1 MSNQL
6 PYPHAKQRQFML
18 SPARF
23 KALVWGR
30 RSGKSFGIAL
40 YTMLKALE
48 TPGNY
53 YIIAPTYTQA
63 KSIYWNDIL
72 KVLLPG
78 AIIKSTNESELF
90 VEFEQIHYKMA
101 TKHILGYDIDSDH
114 TETSTPSRIYLK
126 GAQDPDKLRGVSL
139 AGAVLDEFAF
149 FQYAN
154 DTWRKIIRP
163 ALADQRGWAIFSS
176 TPDGVHNSFFDV
188 VESAKASMAETSDP
202 MKNTKWFYSHSTML
216 DNTTIA
222 HRVEEWNDTKAEYI
236 RDGKIDEWVQ
246 EWEAK
251 FTTPSSLVYNEFDD
265 QYHVINPNLIP
276 NENVTFAIGMDFG
289 LKDPF
294 AAVFVAIDRDDNW
307 YIYDEIYLPDLP
319 VDKIA
324 TILHQ
329 KMGDIHFSRIIGDSA
344 GATEIA
350 SLKSKALG
358 DKRVFVTPSKKG
370 KDSIRGGIRQVKTKL
385 YIREHTGKP
394 KLFVGRNC
402 RSTIR
407 EFQSYKRLRD
417 AWGEVSETPE
427 DKNNHIMDAL
437 RYLVN
442 DQMSGAAQPKK
453 AQKKYSSTGRV
464 IS

>member
-1 MSNQL
+1 
-6 PYPHAKQRQFML
+6 ML

-30 RSGKSFGIAL
+30 RSGKSLGIAL

-48 TPGNY
+48 KPGNY

-72 KVLLPG
+72 KVLIPG
-78 AIIKSTNESELF
+78 AIINTTNESELF
-90 VEFEQIHYKMA
+90 VEFEPIHYKLE
-101 TKHILGYDIDSDH
+101 TKHILGYDIDCDH
-114 TETSTPSRIYLK
+114 SQSETPSRIYLK

-139 AGAVLDEFAF
+139 SGAVLDEFAF
-149 FQYAN
+149 FDYAN

-176 TPDGVHNSFFDV
+176 TPDGVHNSFYDV
-188 VESAKASMAETSDP
+188 VETAKSILDKSSNPDKDP
-202 MKNTKWFYSHSTML
+202 KWFYSHATML
-216 DNTTIA
+216 DNTTIG
-222 HRVEEWNDTKAEYI
+222 HRVEEWNDTKTEYI

-265 QYHVINPNLIP
+265 AIHVINPNLIP
-276 NENVTFAIGMDFG
+276 RDNVTFAIGMDFG

-294 AAVFVAIDRDDNW
+294 AAVFVAIDQNDNW

-324 TILHQ
+324 SVLHT
-329 KMGDIHFSRIIGDSA
+329 KMGEQYFTRIIGDSA

-358 DKRVFVTPSKKG
+358 DQRVWVTPAKKG

-385 YIREHTGKP
+385 YVREHTGKP
-394 KLFVGRNC
+394 KLYVGRNC

-427 DKNNHIMDAL
+427 DKNNHLMDAL
-437 RYLVN
+437 RYLVL
-442 DQMSGAAQPKK
+442 DQMSGGKAVPK
-453 AQKKYSSTGRV
+453 AKKMYNSSGRLV
-464 IS
+464 S

>member
-1 MSNQL
+1 MSHQL
-6 PYPHAKQRQFML
+6 PYPHAKQREMMV

-30 RSGKSFGIAL
+30 RSGKSLGIAL

-63 KSIYWNDIL
+63 KSIYWNDIIKIL
-72 KVLLPG
+72 IPG
-78 AIIKSTNESELF
+78 AIVNDTNEAELYI
-90 VEFEQIHYKMA
+90 EFQPVHYQLE
-101 TKHILGYDIDSDH
+101 TKAILGYNIDSDH
-114 TETSTPSRIYLK
+114 SKAPTPSRIYLK
-126 GAQDPDKLRGVSL
+126 GANNPDSLRGVKL

-163 ALADQRGWAIFSS
+163 ALVDMQGWAIFSS
-176 TPDGVHNSFFDV
+176 TPDGVHNSFFDIC
-188 VESAKASMAETSDP
+188 ETAKSVMNEYADP
-202 MKNTKWFYSHSTML
+202 ATNPKWFHSHATML
-216 DNTTIA
+216 DNTSIA
-222 HRVEEWNDTKAEYI
+222 HRAQEWHDTKAEYI

-265 QYHVINPNLIP
+265 EKHVINPNLIP
-276 NENVTFAIGMDFG
+276 RDNVTFAIGMDFG

-294 AAVFVAIDRDDNW
+294 AAVFVAIDKDDNW

-324 TILHQ
+324 SVLHT
-329 KMGDIHFSRIIGDSA
+329 KMGDQYFTRIIGDAA

-358 DKRVFVTPSKKG
+358 DQRVFVTPSKKG

-385 YIREHTGKP
+385 YVRESTGKP
-394 KLFVGRNC
+394 KLFIGRNC
-402 RSTIR
+402 KSTIK

-442 DQMSGAAQPKK
+442 DQMSGAKTPAKAKK
-453 AQKKYSSTGRV
+453 RYGPTGRL

>member
-1 MSNQL
+1 MANTL
-6 PYPHAKQRQFML
+6 PYPHQKQREFMM

-30 RSGKSFGIAL
+30 RSGKSMGIAL
-40 YTMLKALE
+40 YTMLRALE
-48 TPGNY
+48 KPGNY
-53 YIIAPTYTQA
+53 YIVAPTYTQA

-72 KVLLPG
+72 KVLIPG
-78 AIIKSTNESELF
+78 AIVNDTNESELY
-90 VEFEQIHYKMA
+90 VEFQKVHYKLQ
-101 TKHILGYDIDSDH
+101 TKHILGYDIDCDHSDS
-114 TETSTPSRIYLK
+114 ELPSRIYLK
-126 GAQDPDKLRGVSL
+126 GANNPDSLRGVSL
-139 AGAVLDEFAF
+139 SGAVLDEFAF

-163 ALADQRGWAIFSS
+163 ALADQQGWAIFSS
-176 TPDGVHNSFFDV
+176 TPDGVHNAFYDV
-188 VESAKASMAETSDP
+188 VEAAKQSMVDHGV
-202 MKNTKWFYSHSTML
+202 NRHWFYSHATML
-216 DNTTIA
+216 DNTSLP
-222 HRVEEWNDTKAEYI
+222 HRQQEWNDTKAEYL
-236 RDGKIDEWVQ
+236 REGKIDEWVQ

-265 QYHVINPNLIP
+265 SIHVISPNMIP
-276 NENVTFAIGMDFG
+276 RDNVTFAIGMDFG

-294 AAVFVAIDRDDNW
+294 AAVFCVIDKDDNW
-307 YIYDEIYLPDLP
+307 YVYDEIYLPDLP

-324 TILHQ
+324 SVLHT
-329 KMGDIHFSRIIGDSA
+329 KMGDQYFTRIIGDSA

-358 DKRVFVTPSKKG
+358 DQRVWVTPAKKG
-370 KDSIRGGIRQVKTKL
+370 KDSIRAGIRLVKTKL
-385 YIREHTGKP
+385 YVREGSGKP

-402 RSTIR
+402 QATIK

-427 DKNNHIMDAL
+427 DKNNHLMDAL
-437 RYLVN
+437 RYLVL
-442 DQMSGAAQPKK
+442 DQTSGARQPAKAKK
-453 AQKKYSSTGRV
+453 MYSPTGRL

>member
-1 MSNQL
+1 MTNNL
-6 PYPHAKQRQFML
+6 PYPHHKQREMMM

-30 RSGKSFGIAL
+30 RSGKSLGVAL

-53 YIIAPTYTQA
+53 YIVAPTYTQA
-63 KSIYWNDIL
+63 KSIYWKDIL
-72 KVLLPG
+72 KVLIPD
-78 AIIKSTNESELF
+78 AIIKKTDEGELY
-90 VEFEQIHYKMA
+90 VEFKQVQYELE
-101 TKHILGYDIDSDH
+101 TKEILGYNIKSDH
-114 TETSTPSRIYLK
+114 SKADAPSTIYLK
-126 GAQDPDKLRGVSL
+126 GANNPDSLRGVKL

-163 ALADQRGWAIFSS
+163 ALADTQGWAIFTS
-176 TPDGVHNSFFDV
+176 TPDGVHNSFYDI
-188 VESAKASMAETSDP
+188 VETAKSVMAESSDP
-202 MKNTKWFYSHSTML
+202 RTNTKWFYSHATML
-216 DNTTIA
+216 DNTTLA
-222 HRVEEWNDTKAEYI
+222 HRVEEWNDTMKEYI
-236 RDGKIDEWVQ
+236 RDGKVDEWVQ

-251 FTTPSSLVYNEFDD
+251 FTTPSSLVYNEFEDEV
-265 QYHVINPNLIP
+265 HVIDPKLIP
-276 NENVTFAIGMDFG
+276 RENVTFAIGMDFG

-294 AAVFVAIDRDDNW
+294 AAVFVVIDQNDNW

-324 TILHQ
+324 SVLHT
-329 KMGDIHFSRIIGDSA
+329 KMGDEYFTRIIGDSA

-358 DKRVFVTPSKKG
+358 DQRVWVTPAKKG

-385 YIREHTGKP
+385 YVRESTGKP

-402 RSTIR
+402 KATVK

-427 DKNNHIMDAL
+427 DKNNHLMDAL
-437 RYLVN
+437 RYLVL
-442 DQMSGAAQPKK
+442 DQMSGGKTIEK
-453 AQKKYSSTGRV
+453 AQKKYSSTGRL

>member
-1 MSNQL
+1 MAHQL

-18 SPARF
+18 SAARF

-30 RSGKSFGIAL
+30 RSGKSLGIAL

-63 KSIYWNDIL
+63 KSIYWKDIL
-72 KVLLPG
+72 KVLIPD
-78 AIIKSTNESELF
+78 AIIQKTDEGELY
-90 VEFEQIHYKMA
+90 VEFQKVHYQLQ
-101 TKHILGYDIDSDH
+101 TKEILGYDIDSDH
-114 TETSTPSRIYLK
+114 TGIDAPSTIYLK
-126 GAQDPDKLRGVSL
+126 GANNPDSLRGVKL

-163 ALADQRGWAIFSS
+163 ALVDMQGWAIFSS
-176 TPDGVHNSFFDV
+176 TPDGVHNSFFDI
-188 VESAKASMAETSDP
+188 VETAKSVMDETGDP
-202 MKNTKWFYSHSTML
+202 MTNRKWFYSHATML
-216 DNTTIA
+216 DNTSIA

-265 QYHVINPNLIP
+265 TVHVINPNLIP
-276 NENVTFAIGMDFG
+276 QENVTFAIGMDFG

-294 AAVFVAIDRDDNW
+294 AAVFVAIDQNDNW

-324 TILHQ
+324 SVLHT
-329 KMGDIHFSRIIGDSA
+329 KMGDQHFTHIIGDSA

-358 DKRVFVTPSKKG
+358 DQRVWVKPAKKG

-385 YIREHTGKP
+385 YVREATGKP

-402 RSTIR
+402 KATIR

-437 RYLVN
+437 RYLVL
-442 DQMSGAAQPKK
+442 DQMSGAKPIPK
-453 AQKKYSSTGRV
+453 AKKVYGSTGRLL
-464 IS
+464 S